1 MNYFVFLSQLKK
13 GMQITILLA
22 MLLFSLGPGGVFSA
36 YAAPTNDNFAN
47 AIDVPTIPYQQL
59 NISTTTATIQTGE
72 KPVPSAC
79 DGRLLAQG
87 LHTVWYRFT
96 PAATGLVSF
105 DSVGS
110 DYDTY
115 IAIWTGTTLSNLTY
129 FACDDDN
136 LSSLQS
142 QLLTTFQAGTT
153 YYIQVAAYAGTVAD
167 PSNPG
172 DVTGGNLNFH
182 VRFPNVDVYVPSNIL
197 MGQYY
202 LPGGTGERASYLNT
216 NNGPVKLI
224 NVDTIPTIAAERVI
238 YNVSGLPTSFS
249 EMMALP
255 DGQLDNTYWMP
266 WYNNVD
272 LDTQLRFGNVSGS
285 PATVQVWIG
294 TQEMT
299 TGCNPSNVP
308 YPYVLAV
315 GASLR
320 VSCPGVNNGP
330 VKIVSNVNIVAAE
343 RVIYNVNGLPTSF
356 TEMMGLPNSKLD
368 NTYWMPWYNNVDLD
382 TQLRFGN
389 VSNTPATVQVF
400 IGGQEKTT
408 GCTTTPANVPYPYV
422 LAVGASLRL
431 SCPGLNDG
439 PVQIVSNVNIVA
451 AERVIYNVSGLP
463 TSFTEMMGLPDA
475 QLDNTYW
482 MPWYNNVNLDTQ
494 LRFGNVSGTP
504 ATVRVW
510 IGEQEMTSGCNPS
523 NIPYP
528 YVLAA
533 GASLRVSCPA
543 KNNGPVKIVSDVN
556 IVAAE
561 RVIYNV
567 NGLPTSFSEMMGL
580 ADGLL
585 DTLYWI
591 PWYNNVDLDTQLRFG
606 MP

>member
-1 MNYFVFLSQLKK
+1 MKHFVFLSQLKK

-115 IAIWTGTTLSNLTY
+115 IAVWTGTTLSNLTY

-153 YYIQVAAYAGTVAD
+153 YYIQVAAYAGTTTD
-167 PSNPG
+167 PSDPPPA
-172 DVTGGNLNFH
+172 GGNLNFH

-238 YNVSGLPTSFS
+238 YNVNGLPTSFS

-272 LDTQLRFGNVSGS
+272 LDTQLRFGNVSNT

-294 TQEMT
+294 GVEKT
-299 TGCNPSNVP
+299 TGCTTTPANVP

-320 VSCPGVNNGP
+320 VSCPGLNNGP
-330 VKIVSNVNIVAAE
+330 VQIVSNVNIVAAE

-356 TEMMGLPNSKLD
+356 TEMMGLPDS
-368 NTYWMPWYNNVDLD
+368 
-382 TQLRFGN
+382 
-389 VSNTPATVQVF
+389 
-400 IGGQEKTT
+400 
-408 GCTTTPANVPYPYV
+408 
-422 LAVGASLRL
+422 
-431 SCPGLNDG
+431 
-439 PVQIVSNVNIVA
+439 
-451 AERVIYNVSGLP
+451 
-463 TSFTEMMGLPDA
+463 
-475 QLDNTYW
+475 QLDNIYW

-504 ATVRVW
+504 ATVHVY
-510 IGEQEMTSGCNPS
+510 IGGTEMTTGCTPPNS
-523 NIPYP
+523 PYT
-528 YVLAA
+528 LAA
-533 GASLRVSCPA
+533 GASLRVSCTGR
-543 KNNGPVKIVSDVN
+543 NNGPVQIISDVN

-580 ADGLL
+580 ADSLL

>member
-1 MNYFVFLSQLKK
+1 MNYFVFLSQFKK

-22 MLLFSLGPGGVFSA
+22 MLLFSLGPGGVFSV

-115 IAIWTGTTLSNLTY
+115 IAVWTGTTLSNLTY

-153 YYIQVAAYAGTVAD
+153 YYVQVAAYAGTVAD
-167 PSNPG
+167 PSDPPPA
-172 DVTGGNLNFH
+172 GGILNFH

-202 LPGGTGERASYLNT
+202 LPGGTGERASYWNT

-238 YNVSGLPTSFS
+238 YNVNGLPTSFS

-272 LDTQLRFGNVSGS
+272 LDTQLRFGNVSGA
-285 PATVQVWIG
+285 PATVRVYIG
-294 TQEMT
+294 GQEKT
-299 TGCNPSNVP
+299 SGCTSTPTNVP

-320 VSCPGVNNGP
+320 VSCPGLNNGP
-330 VKIVSNVNIVAAE
+330 VQIVSDVNIVAAE

-356 TEMMGLPNSKLD
+356 TEMMGLPDSQLD
-368 NTYWMPWYNNVDLD
+368 NIYWMPWYNNVALD

-389 VSNTPATVQVF
+389 VSLTSATVRVY

-422 LAVGASLRL
+422 LAVGASLRV
-431 SCPGLNDG
+431 SCPGLDNG
-439 PVQIVSNVNIVA
+439 PVQIVSDVNIVA
-451 AERVIYNVSGLP
+451 AERVIYNVNGLP
-463 TSFTEMMGLPDA
+463 TSFTEMMGLPDS
-475 QLDNTYW
+475 QLDNIYW

-504 ATVRVW
+504 ATVHVY
-510 IGEQEMTSGCNPS
+510 IGGTEMTTGCTPPNS
-523 NIPYP
+523 PYT
-528 YVLAA
+528 LAA
-533 GASLRVSCPA
+533 GASLRVSCTGR
-543 KNNGPVKIVSDVN
+543 NNGPVQIVSDVN

-580 ADGLL
+580 ADSLL